1 MDVTYRRKAGSI
13 YMRIVRKLVAGAL
26 IAGAASVLA
35 VLGAGSASAV
45 SVTPVQGGLEVDLTP
60 GDTQWVHQTH
70 IGQVIGIL
78 PHPSAPSFGQA
89 LDSAAD
95 LSSQYPDGRV
105 VFTMY
110 GPIDQLSGT
119 MLALQ

>member
-1 MDVTYRRKAGSI
+1 
-13 YMRIVRKLVAGAL
+13 MRVVRKLVAGAL

-35 VLGAGSASAV
+35 VMGAGSASAFAL
-45 SVTPVQGGLEVDLTP
+45 TPLPGGVQVDLTP

-70 IGQVIGIL
+70 IGQTIGFL
-78 PHPSAPSFGQA
+78 PHPSAASFGQA

-105 VFTMY
+105 VFTVY
-110 GPIDQLSGT
+110 GPMEQLNGS

>member
-1 MDVTYRRKAGSI
+1 MEVTDRRKAGSV

-60 GDTQWVHQTH
+60 SDTQWVHQTH
-70 IGQVIGIL
+70 IGQVIGSL

>member
-1 MDVTYRRKAGSI
+1 
-13 YMRIVRKLVAGAL
+13 MRVVRKLVAGAM

-45 SVTPVQGGLEVDLTP
+45 SVTPLPGGVQVDLSP

-70 IGQVIGIL
+70 IGNAIATL
-78 PHPSAPSFGQA
+78 PHPSAASFGQA
-89 LDSAAD
+89 LNSAAD
-95 LSSQYPDGRV
+95 LSAQYPDGRV
-105 VFTMY
+105 VFTVY
-110 GPIDQLSGT
+110 GPFDQLNGT